1 MNDMMGW
8 WMARGGTRL
17 WMLRCMSGGL
27 HDCMDDW
34 YAAIIPNRSLCFAM
48 APSASLYYPQWPP
61 SFPHIAPRC
70 LSLAL
75 AASRSLH
82 ELEQADSL
90 NVKLVLRQC
99 AAMGNVVVIPCS
111 KLAPPNHLM
120 PELLS
125 SMLVQVRKGK
135 LLLPRVR
142 CSRDPPALRKAATL
156 PFSSSSSPASSSSP
170 SSPSSSSASSPSL
183 LSGQSP
189 GHASTVY
196 RPTVSTVYRTHQQI
210 MAAYEEL
217 FGAYLTCDIQVV
229 GGTRRQYSRYLLS
242 LFL

>member
-1 MNDMMGW
+1 MVR
-8 WMARGGTRL
+8 WMI
-17 WMLRCMSGGL
+17 GL
-27 HDCMDDW
+27 LQ
-34 YAAIIPNRSLCFAM
+34 IIPNRLSVLPCRPLL
-48 APSASLYYPQWPP
+48 PSASLDGPQWPP
-61 SFPHIAPRC
+61 SFPHIAPHR

-99 AAMGNVVVIPCS
+99 AAMGNVVVVPCS

-142 CSRDPPALRKAATL
+142 CSRDPPALRKTATL
-156 PFSSSSSPASSSSP
+156 PFSSSSSSSSSSLSSPSSSSSSP
-170 SSPSSSSASSPSL
+170 SS
-183 LSGQSP
+183 
-189 GHASTVY
+189 
-196 RPTVSTVYRTHQQI
+196 
-210 MAAYEEL
+210 
-217 FGAYLTCDIQVV
+217 
-229 GGTRRQYSRYLLS
+229 
-242 LFL
+242 

>member
-1 MNDMMGW
+1 MIGW
-8 WMARGGTRL
+8 MI
-17 WMLRCMSGGL
+17 GL
-27 HDCMDDW
+27 LQ
-34 YAAIIPNRSLCFAM
+34 IIPNRLSVLPCRPLS
-48 APSASLYYPQWPP
+48 PSA
-61 SFPHIAPRC
+61 SFPHIAPHR

-99 AAMGNVVVIPCS
+99 AAMGNVVVVPCS

-142 CSRDPPALRKAATL
+142 CSRDPPALRRKTATL
-156 PFSSSSSPASSSSP
+156 PFSSSSSSSSSSLPP
-170 SSPSSSSASSPSL
+170 SSSSSSSSSASSPSL
-183 LSGQSP
+183 LSGQSQ
-189 GHASTVY
+189 GHVSTVY
-196 RPTVSTVYRTHQQI
+196 RPTVSTVYRTPQQI

-217 FGAYLTCDIQVV
+217 FGAYLT
-229 GGTRRQYSRYLLS
+229 
-242 LFL
+242 

>member
-1 MNDMMGW
+1 MVR
-8 WMARGGTRL
+8 WMI
-17 WMLRCMSGGL
+17 GL
-27 HDCMDDW
+27 LQSSLTVSLFCHV
-34 YAAIIPNRSLCFAM
+34 ALCFPLL
-48 APSASLYYPQWPP
+48 PSIVDCPQWPP
-61 SFPHIAPRC
+61 SFPHIAPHR

-99 AAMGNVVVIPCS
+99 AAMGNVVVVPCS

-142 CSRDPPALRKAATL
+142 CSRDPPALRKTATL
-156 PFSSSSSPASSSSP
+156 PFSSSSSSSSSSLSSSSSSS

-183 LSGQSP
+183 LSGQSQ
-189 GHASTVY
+189 GHVSTVN
-196 RPTVSTVYRTHQQI
+196 RPTVSTVYRTSQQI

-217 FGAYLTCDIQVV
+217 FGAYLT
-229 GGTRRQYSRYLLS
+229 
-242 LFL
+242 